1 MKEEQA
7 CVPARGDIVWI
18 SMDPQAGHEQRGR
31 RPALVLSPAAYN
43 EKVGLALLCP
53 ITSREMEP
61 LMGKPVH
68 CFSGRITRLQQRGLV
83 RSAGRV
89 RIDGSSMNA
98 WTAVR
103 RE

>member
-1 MKEEQA
+1 MIQQTSLEAFHALQDSGELDGDELRVLRLIEQH
-7 CVPARGDIVWI
+7 G
-18 SMDPQAGHEQRGR
+18 
-31 RPALVLSPAAYN
+31 
-43 EKVGLALLCP
+43 P

-89 RIDGSSMNA
+89 RIEGSSMNA
-98 WTAVR
+98 WAAVR

>member
-1 MKEEQA
+1 MIQQTSLEAYSALQDSGEID
-7 CVPARGDIVWI
+7 GD
-18 SMDPQAGHEQRGR
+18 ELR
-31 RPALVLSPAAYN
+31 VL
-43 EKVGLALLCP
+43 LLIKQHGP

-68 CFSGRITRLQQRGLV
+68 CFSGRITRLQERGLV

-89 RIDGSSMNA
+89 RFDGSSMNA

>member
-1 MKEEQA
+1 MIQQTSLEAFNALRDSGEID
-7 CVPARGDIVWI
+7 GDELRVLHLI
-18 SMDPQAGHEQRGR
+18 EQRG
-31 RPALVLSPAAYN
+31 
-43 EKVGLALLCP
+43 P

-98 WTAVR
+98 WAAVR

>member
-1 MKEEQA
+1 MIQQTSLE
-7 CVPARGDIVWI
+7 
-18 SMDPQAGHEQRGR
+18 
-31 RPALVLSPAAYN
+31 AYN
-43 EKVGLALLCP
+43 ALQDSGELDGDELRVLLLIKQHGP

>member
-1 MKEEQA
+1 MIQQTSLEAFHTLQDSGELDGDELRVLRLIEQH
-7 CVPARGDIVWI
+7 G
-18 SMDPQAGHEQRGR
+18 
-31 RPALVLSPAAYN
+31 
-43 EKVGLALLCP
+43 P
-53 ITSREMEP
+53 ITSRELEP

-89 RIDGSSMNA
+89 KVNGSSMNA

>member
-1 MKEEQA
+1 MIQQTSLEAYSALQDSGELDGDELRVLRLIEQN
-7 CVPARGDIVWI
+7 G
-18 SMDPQAGHEQRGR
+18 
-31 RPALVLSPAAYN
+31 
-43 EKVGLALLCP
+43 P

>member
-1 MKEEQA
+1 MIQQTSLEAFNGLVESGELDGDELRVLRLIEQH
-7 CVPARGDIVWI
+7 G
-18 SMDPQAGHEQRGR
+18 
-31 RPALVLSPAAYN
+31 
-43 EKVGLALLCP
+43 P
-53 ITSREMEP
+53 ITGRALEP

-68 CFSGRITRLQQRGLV
+68 CFSGRITRLQERGLV
-83 RSAGRV
+83 CSAGRV

>member
-1 MKEEQA
+1 MIQQTSLEAFHALQDSGQID
-7 CVPARGDIVWI
+7 GD
-18 SMDPQAGHEQRGR
+18 ELR
-31 RPALVLSPAAYN
+31 VL
-43 EKVGLALLCP
+43 LLIKQHGP

-68 CFSGRITRLQQRGLV
+68 CFSGRITKLQQRGLV

-89 RIDGSSMNA
+89 TIEGSSMNA
-98 WTAVR
+98 WTTVR